1 MFCGKCGAKV
11 KDGAAFCPRCGAQIG
26 AVQQERPAS
35 SGYAA
40 QQSESGYKPQENGQ
54 SSVRETARE
63 YVQET
68 ARKPERET
76 AQQPA
81 PVRKKPAALWYALGG
96 AGAAVLVAA
105 GVAAGIAGYRALH
118 KDSEGAVA
126 ESGEERQS
134 AESISAGADG
144 AYGEDGGQPVG
155 ADAQNL
161 RREALQA
168 KEQELLAQYGVLRS
182 PQSVTSWAT
191 DGPQIEHDRSL
202 NLTGLWSATVLDF
215 DADGLDEMLVCAAE
229 GDTPMLY
236 LYDGEEA
243 GEAAQTDAF
252 PLTPYAEGSPLERQ
266 EFTYY
271 YDSGE
276 FWYEGNHC
284 EEFLSVHAVTS
295 GERPKIVCE
304 YRENAGYF
312 GDGGAPQYFWVIE
325 YVEQELRYS
334 GIFDYSYEAEYSSAM
349 RYEFQDGVYI
359 GETCDCQEWI
369 DETTGELVTEGEYAD
384 AEAALEAFFDGYQ
397 IRTGDLI
404 YEYPLGYDLRNVF
417 ETVLSSEN
425 DRKLCFELTTRETD
439 SWYDNYEAYGYTF
452 ETVCRTENE
461 WSNQAAADTGSAADT
476 GYILPDSNTRY
487 LTREDLAGLSAEECR
502 IARNEIYAR
511 HGRRFKDEELQ
522 NYFNGKDWY
531 AGTMDDVTDD
541 MLNEYELANRD
552 LIVAYEKE
560 QGYR

>member
-26 AVQQERPAS
+26 AAQQERPAS
-35 SGYAA
+35 SSYTA

-54 SSVRETARE
+54 SSARETARE

-81 PVRKKPAALWYALGG
+81 SGRKKPAALWYALGG

-126 ESGEERQS
+126 ESGEERQP
-134 AESISAGADG
+134 AESASAGADG

-168 KEQELLAQYGVLRS
+168 KEQELLAQYGVLKS
-182 PQSVTSWAT
+182 PQSVTSWLT
-191 DGPQIEHDRSL
+191 DGIQIEHDRSL
-202 NLTGLWSATVLDF
+202 DLTGLWSTTVLDF

-252 PLTPYAEGSPLERQ
+252 PLTPYAEGSPLERW
-266 EFTYY
+266 EFK
-271 YDSGE
+271 
-276 FWYEGNHC
+276 YEGNVC

-304 YRENAGYF
+304 YRETAGYF
-312 GDGGAPQYFWVIE
+312 YDGGAPQYFWIIE
-325 YVEQELRYS
+325 YANQELRYG
-334 GIFDYSYEAEYSSAM
+334 GIFDYYYESEWGSAT
-349 RYEFQDGVYI
+349 RYEFQDGVYT
-359 GETCDCQEWI
+359 GETCDYHWWI
-369 DETTGELVTEGEYAD
+369 GDSEEEGFQAEGEYAD

-397 IRTGDLI
+397 ISTSSLI
-404 YEYPLGYDLRNVF
+404 YEYPLGYDLRGVF

-425 DRKLCFELTTRETD
+425 DMKLCFELTTRETD
-439 SWYDNYEAYGYTF
+439 YWYGDSYGYTF
-452 ETVCRTENE
+452 ETACRTENE
-461 WSNQAAADTGSAADT
+461 WSNQAAAETDTGAAADT